1 MELIDYELWIFGKS
15 FWKQE
20 YLELSELGDK
30 AHNEWL
36 ARRRKVTRDRAIW
49 GFPR

>member
-1 MELIDYELWIFGKS
+1 VKKARETKEISE
-15 FWKQE
+15 QE

-30 AHNEWL
+30 AHNAWL